1 MSFLDATRHNV
12 NRAADALVLS
22 DWQVLELNTPRRE
35 LKVELHLR
43 RADGTYS
50 TYVGFRVQH
59 DNSRGPMKG
68 GLRYDPR
75 VDPDEV
81 NALASLMTWKTAVM
95 GVPYGGAKGGIN
107 CNPRDLT
114 REELQ
119 SLTRDFTDEL
129 ADFIGPQQDIPAPD
143 MGTNAET
150 MGWIVDQYSKYHGWS
165 PGVIT
170 GKPIALGGSLGRA
183 AATGRGCLF
192 ALLNVLADRGESI
205 EGKTIAIQGFGNV
218 GSWAARL
225 MSEAGAKI
233 VAVSDVTG
241 GLRNPA
247 GLDVEALLAYL
258 AETRGVK
265 GFAGGEDFPG
275 DDLLTSPCDVL
286 VPAAMESVLTKENAP
301 AVEAKFIIEGANG
314 PTTPEAD
321 EILRRRGVT
330 IVPDCY
336 ANGGGVT
343 VSYFEWVQ
351 NLQQF
356 SWSEERVNR
365 ELRAIMDKA
374 WVDLKAQAGGSDD
387 LRLAAFK
394 LALGRVVEA
403 TDLRR

>member
-1 MSFLDATRHNV
+1 MSFLDATRYNV
-12 NRAADALVLS
+12 KCAAQALGLS

-43 RADGTYS
+43 RADGTYA

-59 DNSRGPMKG
+59 DNARGPMKG

-95 GVPYGGAKGGIN
+95 GVPFGGAKGGIN
-107 CNPRDLT
+107 CNPRELS
-114 REELQ
+114 REDLQ

-129 ADFIGPQQDIPAPD
+129 ADFIGPHKDIPAPD

-170 GKPIALGGSLGRA
+170 GKPISLGGSLGRD

-192 ALLNVLADRGESI
+192 ALLNVLKDRGESI
-205 EGKTIAIQGFGNV
+205 AGKKIAVQGFGNV

-225 MSEAGAKI
+225 MAEAGAKI

-241 GLRNPA
+241 GLRNPE
-247 GLDVEALLAYL
+247 GLDVEALVAHLKQA
-258 AETRGVK
+258 RGVQ
-265 GFAGGEDFPG
+265 GFSGGEDFPG
-275 DDLLTSPCDVL
+275 EEILTSSCDVL
-286 VPAAMESVLTKENAP
+286 VPAAMETVLTAENA
-301 AVEAKFIIEGANG
+301 AGVQASIIVEGANG

-321 EILRRRGVT
+321 EILRAKGVT

-356 SWSEERVNR
+356 SWTEERVNR
-365 ELRAIMDKA
+365 ELRVIMDRA
-374 WVDLKAQAGGSDD
+374 WVDLKAQAGASKD
-387 LRLAAFK
+387 LRQAAFK
-394 LALGRVVEA
+394 LALSRVLEA
-403 TDLRR
+403 TNLRR